1 MAIYRQL
8 SSVVVS
14 RYNTDVAFRHVFLL
28 CFLLSSM
35 VSVRAQQAKVIDL
48 STVQQRT
55 TLRIPQ
61 AKEPNCVPQPCVVTK
76 ETSFGD
82 CTDAVRGLHVALDR
96 VTPSH
101 ITLDPFEAE
110 FRILNTGSSPIEV
123 PISPELSEL
132 QPPGELQ
139 NFSYVSLALLV
150 RLHAAGPAQAAG
162 MGWIELYGSAE
173 HSETILALE
182 PGHWIRVT
190 AKVKLHTWPS
200 QPVEALLRGDFLMH
214 KNLFKPEEHGGFID
228 AEDLC
233 PNRTTLSDTVEVYFS
248 PIHSGA
254 QQPQAA
260 KP

>member
-1 MAIYRQL
+1 MSVKAIL

-14 RYNTDVAFRHVFLL
+14 RYNTDVAFRPVFLL
-28 CFLLSSM
+28 CFLLCSM
-35 VSVRAQQAKVIDL
+35 DAVRAQQAKVIDL

-55 TLRIPQ
+55 TLRVPQ
-61 AKEPNCVPQPCVVTK
+61 AKESNCVPQPCVVTK

-82 CTDAVRGLHVALDR
+82 CTDAARGLHVALDR

-123 PISPELSEL
+123 PISPELSDL
-132 QPPGELQ
+132 HPPPQLHT
-139 NFSYVSLALLV
+139 FTYVSLTLLV
-150 RLHAAGPAQAAG
+150 RLHAVCPAQAAG

-173 HSETILALE
+173 HSQTILALE

-200 QPVEALLRGDFLMH
+200 QTVEALLRGDFWMH
-214 KNLFKPEEHGGFID
+214 KNVFKPEEHGGFID
-228 AEDLC
+228 AQDLC
-233 PNRTTLSDTVEVYFS
+233 PNRTTLSNTVEVHFS